1 MSDTTQSEFIDFTE
15 TDFSTLK
22 QNLIDYIT
30 NTSEFTDQN
39 VEGSNFNLMVSLL
52 AYINEILSYNLNNVI
67 NERFLNTAKLRTNV
81 LKLLKTLNYTPY
93 RKQSST
99 IYLDLYIPYDK
110 DKKNLYLHKYD
121 SVKSGDYIFYYLG
134 DDQYPQ
140 VYVQAITGTKF
151 LKYSECEFAEGE
163 LVVSSASQFDIRE
176 GDDIE
181 ETNEFYT
188 GTGKDYQTYT
198 IYDMEMGEHFRVLQN
213 KDDEVVEWEIFDEKT
228 DYVNAAESELF
239 FLEEVDKGYQ
249 IEFGNDKLGK
259 APLTTD
265 VLGYLY
271 LRPSGAEANELEDFE
286 FNNGVDLTSDDFG
299 TTGFIEPP
307 DDDDFMQSS
316 YGGGEKETLEE
327 IRTLA
332 PKWFNTQS
340 RAVTEDDYKTIA
352 LRHPLIE
359 KANVIGGQ
367 NVISSQTSSK
377 MLGKVYIYVKPDTD
391 VYPSLTFSDYVLD
404 TTLKDYFK
412 QYSVVT
418 IDPIVNNVS
427 YLYYRPYMELKY
439 ITDKAPDEET
449 IKTTLVDYMADEQGQ
464 FGEYF
469 EESKFKAIVGSSDP
483 LINSVVFHSEK
494 YIILENGTSIDN
506 PNNFEFKTQ
515 SVPAE
520 RTGVYKLTLAKY
532 LQKWK
537 IDLRQTIPLLEYN
550 YLSYDADGDALPV
563 ITGEND
569 DLVDNP
575 FYGQRVPATRLETYV
590 YQDVDG
596 EVEPVLTHVSF
607 PFNHPGIDTEDIE
620 TGINYVKYYYLMYGE
635 NEVST
640 SGEFFPDKEGRT
652 GYDESEYIYDPTV
665 DFYSPIFN
673 WTDEEFNYDEEID
686 GTTYTRPTGD
696 DAPGKD
702 GKVTLYAGC
711 EFTSESGDP
720 VINNLFPMLDFS
732 SLQFYEDTYPHNIV
746 SFLPH
751 MIDTDVI
758 EDNDSYRALDY
769 YFVMGE
775 KVSSNNTI
783 KYKKIYHELS
793 NDPDDRYYMKL
804 YLDEG
809 DQINVEQYNF
819 DAEATETTTLNLI
832 KDAGELF
839 TTISTGE
846 QLSDYYCLVNTPSF
860 KQSMLFQIVDVGKEK
875 LVIDEGNVEEYSIK
889 VLSGVSSIDPSIT
902 SYITFTTIQT
912 DGTKTLYCL
921 WFNTGAHVQ
930 PSVGADAYLEV
941 DLSIATT
948 VKDIADKIDEIL
960 NATGS
965 IVGIN
970 FESGGYEYDGVDTIT
985 LVNEGDGSLTYTEKI
1000 ETNDYETFYVKRNVI
1015 GTDDTLTTEQLV
1027 YIKLKHIEDPN
1038 SKTVISDSE
1047 LETKLIY
1054 HNENYSDVQP
1064 AGKTYELDFLENMLE
1079 DFDEVRVDQFFD
1091 VYRRVLYDTDGNGLP
1106 DLIPDPDNEGEFI
1119 EDTDLTDGELVQVTG
1134 IHADFDNI
1142 YRIATNGVDYAWLK
1156 TDIKSDTDISSKFS
1170 SEIPYLTGSYTL
1182 ELPGKLD
1189 KEPKSEHR
1197 FYWEIEENDVVANKD
1212 QILILQEDDIEIST
1226 EKVIVEDSKEI

>member
-1 MSDTTQSEFIDFTE
+1 MATQSEFIDFTE

-30 NTSEFTDQN
+30 NTSDFTDQN
-39 VEGSNFNLMVSLL
+39 VEGSNLNLMVSLL

-110 DKKNLYLHKYD
+110 TKKNLYLNKYD
-121 SVKSGDYIFYYLG
+121 SVKSGDYIFYYIG
-134 DDQYPQ
+134 EDQYPQ
-140 VYVQAITGTKF
+140 VYVQPITGTKF
-151 LKYSECEFAEGE
+151 LKYTECEFVEGE
-163 LVVSSASQFDIRE
+163 LIVSSASQFGLRT

-198 IYDMEMGEHFRVLQN
+198 IFDMEMGEYFRVLQS
-213 KDDEVVEWEIFDEKT
+213 KDGEVIEWEIFDEKT
-228 DYVNAAESELF
+228 DYVNASESELF

-271 LRPSGAEANELEDFE
+271 IRPSGAEANELDTFE
-286 FNNGVDLTSDDFG
+286 FNNGVDLTEDDFG

-307 DDDDFMQSS
+307 GSSDFMQSS
-316 YGGGEKETLEE
+316 YGGGEKESLEE
-327 IRTLA
+327 IRMIA

-352 LRHPLIE
+352 LRNPLIE

-367 NVISSQTSSK
+367 NVISSQTSNK
-377 MLGKVYIYVKPDTD
+377 MLGKVYIYVKPNTS
-391 VYPSLTFSDYVLD
+391 VYPSLKFSDFVLD
-404 TTLKDYFK
+404 NTLKDYFK
-412 QYSVVT
+412 EYSVVT

-427 YLYYRPYMELKY
+427 YLYYRPYMDLKY

-449 IKTTLVDYMADEQGQ
+449 IKTTLTDYMADEQGQ

-469 EESKFKAIVGSSDP
+469 EESKFKNAVSNSDP
-483 LINSVVFHSEK
+483 LINSVVFHAEK
-494 YIILENGTSIDN
+494 YVILENGTSIDN

-550 YLSYDADGDALPV
+550 YLDIDADGVALPEL
-563 ITGEND
+563 TGDGD

-590 YQDVDG
+590 YRSVDD
-596 EVEPVLTHVSF
+596 EVVPVLTHVSF
-607 PFNHPGIDTEDIE
+607 PFNHPGIDTDDVE
-620 TGINYVKYYYLMYGE
+620 TGISYLKYYYLMYGE
-635 NEVST
+635 NEVAT
-640 SGEFFPDKEGRT
+640 SKEFFHDKAGRA
-652 GYDESEYIYDPTV
+652 GVDESEYIYDPTV
-665 DFYSPIFN
+665 DFNSPIFD
-673 WTDEEFNYDEEID
+673 WDDEEFNYGVAID

-696 DAPGKD
+696 DAPGKE
-702 GKVTLYAGC
+702 GKLTLYAGC
-711 EFTSESGDP
+711 TFTNETGEST
-720 VINNLFPMLDFS
+720 INNLFPMLDFS
-732 SLQFYEDTYPHNIV
+732 DLQFYENTYPHNVV

-758 EDNDSYRALDY
+758 DDNDSYRALDY

-775 KVSSNNTI
+775 KVSGNNTI
-783 KYKKIYHELS
+783 KYKKVYHELS
-793 NDPDDRYYMKL
+793 NDPDDRYYIKL

-819 DAEATETTTLNLI
+819 DTRSTETTTLNLV
-832 KDAGELF
+832 KDAGDL
-839 TTISTGE
+839 TTTLDTGVT
-846 QLSDYYCLVNTPSF
+846 LNNYYCLVDTPSF
-860 KQSMLFQIVDVGKEK
+860 KQNMLFQIVDVGKEK

-912 DGTKTLYCL
+912 DGTKTIYCL
-921 WFNTGAHVQ
+921 WFNTGTHSQ
-930 PSVGADAYLEV
+930 PSVGADVYIEV
-941 DLSIATT
+941 DISDSGIVTAT
-948 VKDIADKIDEIL
+948 DIADKIDEVL
-960 NATGS
+960 T
-965 IVGIN
+965 
-970 FESGGYEYDGVDTIT
+970 ESGGILGIDFGTGGYSYNGTDTIT

-1000 ETNDYETFYVKRNVI
+1000 ETNDYETFYVKRNVV

-1027 YIKLKHIEDPN
+1027 YVKLRHIEDPY
-1038 SKTVISDSE
+1038 SKTVINDSE

-1054 HNENYSDVQP
+1054 HNENYKEDQDS
-1064 AGKTYELDFLENMLE
+1064 GKTYELDFLENMLE

-1091 VYRRVLYDTDGNGLP
+1091 VYRRVLYDADGNGLP
-1106 DLIPDPDNEGEFI
+1106 DLVPDPAEDGEFI
-1119 EDTDLTDGELVQVTG
+1119 DDTDLDDGELVQITG
-1134 IHADFDNI
+1134 IHVDFDNI
-1142 YRIATNGVDYAWLK
+1142 YRIATNGVDYTWLK
-1156 TDIKSDTDISSKFS
+1156 TDIKSDTDVSSRFS

-1189 KEPKSEHR
+1189 KEPRTEHR
-1197 FYWEIEENDVVANKD
+1197 LYWEVEKNDVVVNKD
-1212 QILILQEDDIEIST
+1212 QILILDEDDIEITT
-1226 EKVIVEDSKEI
+1226 EKVIVEDSKVI